1 MKNLKLRPKKI
12 ILISSCAVYGKEK
25 KNLLETDWS
34 KPLTPYAISK
44 FAQENIFRV
53 YCKINNIKLLI
64 LRLGYVYGNQMPDY
78 RLLKKNLRSG

>member
-1 MKNLKLRPKKI
+1 MEKK
-12 ILISSCAVYGKEK
+12 K

-78 RLLKKNLRSG
+78 RLLKKLDQVREKKKNTYI